1 MTDIKHHF
9 IGLKADQFR
18 HPLDLEATNNLKQ
31 LPGLDLIIRSVL
43 GSTAEQ
49 MFRFNNLASSILVGD
64 RQLPHL
70 HKLLAD
76 ACKILDLDT
85 PDLYIQQNPVPNA
98 YTFAMRGEK
107 PFMVIHT
114 SLVEMLTEAELQA
127 VMAHELGH
135 LKCEHGVY
143 LTLAN
148 LFVLATS
155 ALPAGWG
162 TLVAQSMQEQM
173 MSWLRCAELSCDR
186 AAFLVSQDP
195 RIVMSVLM
203 KLAGGSPSL
212 APLLNLDAFM
222 EQANA
227 YEAISQSQLGTIL
240 QQNQAGQLSHPVP
253 VIRAQAIRQW
263 SGSQE
268 YSCLLQAEHSEYN
281 SKGLSKGG
289 WRNW

>member
-1 MTDIKHHF
+1 MKHYF
-9 IGLKADQFR
+9 TGLTADQFR
-18 HPLDLEATNNLKQ
+18 HPLDKEATAALRR
-31 LPGLDLIIRSVL
+31 LPGLDLLVRSFL

-49 MFRFNNLASSILVGD
+49 IFQFNNLASSILVGD

-70 HKLLAD
+70 HHLLQEA
-76 ACKILDLDT
+76 AQVLDLT
-85 PDLYIQQNPVPNA
+85 APDLYIQQNPVPNA
-98 YTFAMRGEK
+98 YTFAMRGQK

-114 SLVEMLTEAELQA
+114 ALVEILTEAELQA

-148 LFVLATS
+148 LLMLATN
-155 ALPAGWG
+155 ALPVWG
-162 TLVAQSMQEQM
+162 SLFSQSLQNQM
-173 MSWLRCAELSCDR
+173 LAWLRCAELSCDR

-195 RIVMSVLM
+195 KIMMSVLM

-222 EQANA
+222 EQAKT
-227 YEAISQSQLGTIL
+227 YEHLSQNQLGQLL
-240 QQNQAGQLSHPVP
+240 QENQTAQLTHPLP
-253 VIRAQAIRQW
+253 VVRAQEIWRWA
-263 SGSQE
+263 SSQE
-268 YSCLLQAEHSEYN
+268 YSLLLQSKDSVYN
-281 SKGLSKGG
+281 HKGSSKGG

>member
-1 MTDIKHHF
+1 MGKKHYF
-9 IGLKADQFR
+9 TGLTADQFR
-18 HPLDLEATNNLKQ
+18 HPLDREATAALGR
-31 LPGLDLIIRSVL
+31 LPGLDFLVRSVL

-49 MFRFNNLASSILVGD
+49 VFQFNNLAASIQVGD

-70 HKLLAD
+70 HNLLQEA
-76 ACKILDLDT
+76 AKILDLDP

-98 YTFAMRGEK
+98 YTFAMRGQK

-114 SLVEMLTEAELQA
+114 SLIEILTEAELQA

-148 LFVLATS
+148 LLMLATN
-155 ALPAGWG
+155 ALPIWG
-162 TLVAQSMQEQM
+162 TVLSQSMQNQM
-173 MSWLRCAELSCDR
+173 LSWLRCAELSCDR

-195 RIVMSVLM
+195 KIMISVLM

-222 EQANA
+222 EQAKT
-227 YEAISQSQLGTIL
+227 YENLSQNQLG
-240 QQNQAGQLSHPVP
+240 QLLKESQTAQLTHPLP
-253 VIRAQAIRQW
+253 VVRAQEIWRWA
-263 SGSQE
+263 SSQE
-268 YSCLLQAEHSEYN
+268 YSLLLQNQDSVYN
-281 SKGLSKGG
+281 SQGLSKGG

>member
-1 MTDIKHHF
+1 MTGTKHHF
-9 IGLKADQFR
+9 LGLTADQFR
-18 HPLDLEATNNLKQ
+18 HPLDREATNNLRQ
-31 LPGLDLIIRSVL
+31 LPGLDLLIRSVL

-49 MFRFNNLASSILVGD
+49 VFRFNNLASSILVGD

-70 HKLLAD
+70 HNLLKE
-76 ACKILDLDT
+76 ACDILDLET

-114 SLVEMLTEAELQA
+114 SLVEMLDDKEIQA

-148 LFVLATS
+148 LLVLATN
-155 ALPAGWG
+155 ALPVWG
-162 TLVAQSMQEQM
+162 TLAAQSMQEQM

-195 RIVMSVLM
+195 KIIMSVLM

-222 EQANA
+222 EQAKT
-227 YEAISQSQLGTIL
+227 YEALSQSQLGKLL
-240 QQNQAGQLSHPVP
+240 QENQSAQLTHPVP
-253 VIRAQAIRQW
+253 VIRAQAIREW

-268 YSCLLQAEHSEYN
+268 YSNLLQKKDSGYS

>member
-1 MTDIKHHF
+1 MIGVKHYF
-9 IGLKADQFR
+9 TGLTADQFR
-18 HPLDLEATNNLKQ
+18 HPLDQEATAALRR
-31 LPGLDLIIRSVL
+31 LPGLDLLVRSFL

-49 MFRFNNLASSILVGD
+49 VFQFNNLASSILVGD

-70 HKLLAD
+70 HHLLQEA
-76 ACKILDLDT
+76 AQVLDLT
-85 PDLYIQQNPVPNA
+85 PPDLYIQQNPVPNA
-98 YTFAMRGEK
+98 YTFAMRGQK

-114 SLVEMLTEAELQA
+114 ALVEILTEAELQA

-148 LFVLATS
+148 LLMLATN
-155 ALPAGWG
+155 ALPVWG
-162 TLVAQSMQEQM
+162 SLLSQSLQNQM
-173 MSWLRCAELSCDR
+173 LAWLRCAELSCDR

-195 RIVMSVLM
+195 KIMMSVLM

-222 EQANA
+222 EQAKT
-227 YEAISQSQLGTIL
+227 YEHLSQNRL
-240 QQNQAGQLSHPVP
+240 GQLLQETQTTQLTHPLP
-253 VIRAQAIRQW
+253 VVRAQEIWRWA
-263 SGSQE
+263 SSQE
-268 YSCLLQAEHSEYN
+268 YSLLLQNRDSVYN
-281 SKGLSKGG
+281 HEGSSKGG

>member
-1 MTDIKHHF
+1 MFGVKHYF
-9 IGLKADQFR
+9 TGLTADQFR
-18 HPLDLEATNNLKQ
+18 HPLDREATHALRQ
-31 LPGLDLIIRSVL
+31 LPGLDLLVRSVL

-49 MFRFNNLASSILVGD
+49 VFRFNNLASSILVGD

-70 HKLLAD
+70 HQLLKD
-76 ACKILDLDT
+76 ACAILDLD
-85 PDLYIQQNPVPNA
+85 PPELYIQQNPIPNA

-148 LFVLATS
+148 LLMLAS
-155 ALPAGWG
+155 HALPIWG
-162 TLVAQSMQEQM
+162 NLVAQSMQEQM
-173 MSWLRCAELSCDR
+173 LSWLRCAELSCDR

-195 RIVMSVLM
+195 KIVMSVLM

-222 EQANA
+222 AQAQQ
-227 YEAISQSQLGTIL
+227 YENLSQTQLGRIL
-240 QQNQAGQLSHPVP
+240 RDNQTAQLTHPVP
-253 VIRAQAIRQW
+253 VIRAQAIWQW
-263 SGSQE
+263 ASSQE
-268 YSCLLQAEHSEYN
+268 YSLLLQKDSLGYN
-281 SKGLSKGG
+281 RQGSSKGG

>member
-1 MTDIKHHF
+1 MVDIKHHF
-9 IGLKADQFR
+9 IGLQADQFR
-18 HPLDLEATNNLKQ
+18 HPLDLEATNSLRQ

-49 MFRFNNLASSILVGD
+49 VFRFNNLASSVLVGD

-70 HKLLAD
+70 HQLLAK
-76 ACKILDLDT
+76 ASTILDLEP

-148 LFVLATS
+148 LLVLATNT
-155 ALPAGWG
+155 LPVWG
-162 TLVAQSMQEQM
+162 TIIAQSMQEQM

-195 RIVMSVLM
+195 KIVMSVLM
-203 KLAGGSPSL
+203 KLAGGSPTL

-222 EQANA
+222 EQAKT
-227 YEAISQSQLGTIL
+227 YETLSQSQLGIMLRET
-240 QQNQAGQLSHPVP
+240 QTAQLSHPVP
-253 VIRAQAIRQW
+253 VIRAQAIWQW

-268 YSCLLQAEHSEYN
+268 YSRLLENKHSEYN
-281 SKGLSKGG
+281 LKGLSKGG

>member
-18 HPLDLEATNNLKQ
+18 HPLDREATNSLRQ
-31 LPGLDLIIRSVL
+31 LPGLDLVVRSVL

-49 MFRFNNLASSILVGD
+49 VFRFNNLASSILVGD

-70 HKLLAD
+70 HQLLAN
-76 ACKILDLDT
+76 ASQILDLEP

-148 LFVLATS
+148 LLVLATNT
-155 ALPAGWG
+155 LPVWG
-162 TLVAQSMQEQM
+162 TLIAQSMQEQM

-195 RIVMSVLM
+195 KIVMSVLM

-222 EQANA
+222 EQAKT
-227 YEAISQSQLGTIL
+227 YETLSQSQLGIMLRET
-240 QQNQAGQLSHPVP
+240 QMAQLSHPVP
-253 VIRAQAIRQW
+253 VIRAQAVWQW

-268 YSCLLQAEHSEYN
+268 YSSLLENKHSEYN
-281 SKGLSKGG
+281 PKGLSKGG

>member
-1 MTDIKHHF
+1 MKHYF
-9 IGLKADQFR
+9 TGLTADQFR
-18 HPLDLEATNNLKQ
+18 HPLDREATNALRQ
-31 LPGLDLIIRSVL
+31 LPGLDLLVRSIL

-49 MFRFNNLASSILVGD
+49 VFQFNNLASSILVGD

-70 HKLLAD
+70 HNLLKD
-76 ACKILDLDT
+76 ACEILDLE
-85 PDLYIQQNPVPNA
+85 PPELYIQQNPVPNA
-98 YTFAMRGEK
+98 YTFAMRGQK

-114 SLVEMLTEAELQA
+114 SLVEMLNEQELQA

-148 LFVLATS
+148 LLMLATNV
-155 ALPAGWG
+155 LPVWG
-162 TLVAQSMQEQM
+162 TLMAQSMQEQM
-173 MSWLRCAELSCDR
+173 LSWLRCAELSCDR

-195 RIVMSVLM
+195 KIVMSVLM

-222 EQANA
+222 EQAKT
-227 YEAISQSQLGTIL
+227 YETLSQTQLGNIL
-240 QQNQAGQLSHPVP
+240 RDNQTAQLTHPVP
-253 VIRAQAIRQW
+253 VIRAQEIHQW
-263 SGSQE
+263 ASSQE
-268 YSCLLQAEHSEYN
+268 YSLLLQNKLSGYN
-281 SKGLSKGG
+281 CQGSSKGG

>member
-1 MTDIKHHF
+1 MGAKHYF
-9 IGLKADQFR
+9 TGLKADQFR
-18 HPLDLEATNNLKQ
+18 HPLDREATAALRR
-31 LPGLDLIIRSVL
+31 LPGLDLLVRSLL

-49 MFRFNNLASSILVGD
+49 VFQFNNLASSILVGD

-70 HKLLAD
+70 HHLLQEA
-76 ACKILDLDT
+76 AQILDLEP

-98 YTFAMRGEK
+98 YTFAMRGQK

-114 SLVEMLTEAELQA
+114 ALVEILTEKELQA

-148 LFVLATS
+148 LLVLATN
-155 ALPAGWG
+155 ALPLWG
-162 TLVAQSMQEQM
+162 AMLSQSMQDQM
-173 MSWLRCAELSCDR
+173 LAWLRCAELSCDR

-195 RIVMSVLM
+195 KVIMSVLM

-222 EQANA
+222 EQAKTYDNL
-227 YEAISQSQLGTIL
+227 SQNQLGQL
-240 QQNQAGQLSHPVP
+240 LRANQTAQLTHPLP
-253 VIRAQAIRQW
+253 VVRAQEIWRWA
-263 SGSQE
+263 SSQE
-268 YSCLLQAEHSEYN
+268 YSLLLQSKDSVYN
-281 SKGLSKGG
+281 SQGLSKGG

>member
-1 MTDIKHHF
+1 MTGTKYYF
-9 IGLKADQFR
+9 VGLNADQFR
-18 HPLDLEATNNLKQ
+18 HPLDREATNNLRQ
-31 LPGLDLIIRSVL
+31 LPGLDLLIRSVL

-49 MFRFNNLASSILVGD
+49 VFQFNNLASSILVGD

-70 HKLLAD
+70 HNLLKE
-76 ACKILDLDT
+76 ACDILDLEA

-114 SLVEMLTEAELQA
+114 SLVEMLDDKEIQA

-143 LTLAN
+143 LTMAN
-148 LFVLATS
+148 LLVLATN
-155 ALPAGWG
+155 ALPIWG
-162 TLVAQSMQEQM
+162 TLAAQSMQEQM

-195 RIVMSVLM
+195 RIIMSVLM

-222 EQANA
+222 EQAKT
-227 YEAISQSQLGTIL
+227 YETLSHSQLGKLL
-240 QQNQAGQLSHPVP
+240 QENQSAQLTHPVP
-253 VIRAQAIRQW
+253 VIRAQAIREW

-268 YSCLLQAEHSEYN
+268 YSNLLLMKDSGYS
-281 SKGLSKGG
+281 SKGLPKGG

>member
-1 MTDIKHHF
+1 MGAKHYF
-9 IGLKADQFR
+9 TGLKADQFR
-18 HPLDLEATNNLKQ
+18 HPLDREATAALRR
-31 LPGLDLIIRSVL
+31 LPGLDLLVRSLL

-49 MFRFNNLASSILVGD
+49 VFQFNNLASSILVGD

-70 HKLLAD
+70 HRLLQEA
-76 ACKILDLDT
+76 ARILDLEA

-98 YTFAMRGEK
+98 YTFAMRGQK

-114 SLVEMLTEAELQA
+114 ALVEILTETELQA

-148 LFVLATS
+148 LLMLATN
-155 ALPAGWG
+155 ALPVWG
-162 TLVAQSMQEQM
+162 TMLSQSMQDQM
-173 MSWLRCAELSCDR
+173 LAWLRCAELSCDR

-195 RIVMSVLM
+195 KVIMSVLM

-222 EQANA
+222 EQAKT
-227 YEAISQSQLGTIL
+227 YDSLSQNQLGQLL
-240 QQNQAGQLSHPVP
+240 QANQTAQLTHPLP
-253 VIRAQAIRQW
+253 VVRAQEIWRWA
-263 SGSQE
+263 SSQE
-268 YSCLLQAEHSEYN
+268 YSLLLQTKNSVYN
-281 SKGLSKGG
+281 SQGLSKGG

>member
-1 MTDIKHHF
+1 MTGTKHRF
-9 IGLKADQFR
+9 VGLNADQFR
-18 HPLDLEATNNLKQ
+18 HPLDREATNNLRQ
-31 LPGLDLIIRSVL
+31 LPGLDLLIRSVL

-49 MFRFNNLASSILVGD
+49 VFQFNNLASSILVGD

-70 HKLLAD
+70 QNLLNE
-76 ACKILDLDT
+76 ACDILDLEA

-114 SLVEMLTEAELQA
+114 SLVEMLNEAELQA

-148 LFVLATS
+148 LLVLATN
-155 ALPAGWG
+155 ALPIWG
-162 TLVAQSMQEQM
+162 TLAAQSMQEQM

-195 RIVMSVLM
+195 KIIMSVLM

-222 EQANA
+222 EQAKT
-227 YEAISQSQLGTIL
+227 YETLSQSQLGKLL
-240 QQNQAGQLSHPVP
+240 QESQSAQLSHPVP
-253 VIRAQAIRQW
+253 VIRAQAIREW

-268 YSCLLQAEHSEYN
+268 YSNLLLKKKLGYN
-281 SKGLSKGG
+281 HKGLSKGG

>member
-1 MTDIKHHF
+1 MTGIKHHF
-9 IGLKADQFR
+9 VGLTADQFR
-18 HPLDLEATNNLKQ
+18 HPLDREATNNLRQ
-31 LPGLDLIIRSVL
+31 LPGLDLLIRSVL

-49 MFRFNNLASSILVGD
+49 VFRFNNLASSILVGD

-70 HKLLAD
+70 HNLLKE
-76 ACKILDLDT
+76 ACNILDLET

-114 SLVEMLTEAELQA
+114 SLVEMLDDKEIQA

-148 LFVLATS
+148 LLVLATN
-155 ALPAGWG
+155 ALPVWG
-162 TLVAQSMQEQM
+162 TLAAQSMQEQM

-195 RIVMSVLM
+195 KIIMSVLM

-222 EQANA
+222 EQAKT
-227 YEAISQSQLGTIL
+227 YEALSQSQLGKVL
-240 QQNQAGQLSHPVP
+240 QENQSAQLTHPVP
-253 VIRAQAIRQW
+253 VIRAQAIREW

-268 YSCLLQAEHSEYN
+268 YSNLLQKKDSGYS

>member
-1 MTDIKHHF
+1 MIIDVKHHF
-9 IGLKADQFR
+9 TGLTADQFR
-18 HPLDLEATNNLKQ
+18 HPLDLEATNALRQ
-31 LPGLDLIIRSVL
+31 LPGLDLLVRSVL

-49 MFRFNNLASSILVGD
+49 VFQFNNLASSILVGD

-70 HKLLAD
+70 HNLLKD
-76 ACKILDLDT
+76 ACEILDLEL
-85 PDLYIQQNPVPNA
+85 PELYIQQNPVPNA
-98 YTFAMRGEK
+98 YTFAMRGQK

-114 SLVEMLTEAELQA
+114 SLVEMLTETELQA

-148 LFVLATS
+148 LLMLATNI
-155 ALPAGWG
+155 LPVWG
-162 TLVAQSMQEQM
+162 TLMAQSMQEQM
-173 MSWLRCAELSCDR
+173 LSWLRCAELSCDR

-195 RIVMSVLM
+195 KVVMSVLM

-222 EQANA
+222 EQAKA
-227 YEAISQSQLGTIL
+227 YETLSQTQLGNIL
-240 QQNQAGQLSHPVP
+240 RDNQTAQLTHPVP
-253 VIRAQAIRQW
+253 VIRAQAISQW
-263 SGSQE
+263 ASSQE
-268 YSCLLQAEHSEYN
+268 YSLLLQNKFSGYN
-281 SKGLSKGG
+281 HQGSSKGG

>member
-1 MTDIKHHF
+1 MKHHF
-9 IGLKADQFR
+9 VGLKADQFR
-18 HPLDLEATNNLKQ
+18 HPLDREATQNLRR
-31 LPGLDLIIRSVL
+31 LPGLDLLVRSVL

-49 MFRFNNLASSILVGD
+49 VFQFNNLASSILVGD

-70 HKLLAD
+70 QKLLED
-76 ACKILDLDT
+76 ACKILDLE
-85 PDLYIQQNPVPNA
+85 PPALYIQQNPVPNA
-98 YTFAMRGEK
+98 YTFAMRGQK

-114 SLVEMLTEAELQA
+114 SLIEMLTEPELQA

-148 LFVLATS
+148 LLVLATN
-155 ALPAGWG
+155 ALPIWG
-162 TLVAQSMQEQM
+162 ALAAQSMQEQM

-195 RIVMSVLM
+195 KIVMSVLM

-222 EQANA
+222 EQAQA
-227 YEAISQSQLGTIL
+227 YESLSQSQLGKL
-240 QQNQAGQLSHPVP
+240 LRDNQTAQLTHPVP
-253 VIRAQAIRQW
+253 VIRAQAILQW

-268 YSCLLQAEHSEYN
+268 YSLLLQKEDSGYN
-281 SKGLSKGG
+281 ASGSSKGG

>member
-1 MTDIKHHF
+1 MKHYF
-9 IGLKADQFR
+9 TGLTADQFR
-18 HPLDLEATNNLKQ
+18 HPLDKEATAALRR
-31 LPGLDLIIRSVL
+31 LPGLDLLVRSFL

-49 MFRFNNLASSILVGD
+49 IFQFNNLASSVLVGD

-70 HKLLAD
+70 HHLLQEA
-76 ACKILDLDT
+76 AQVLDLT
-85 PDLYIQQNPVPNA
+85 APDLYIQQNPVPNA
-98 YTFAMRGEK
+98 YTFAMRGQK

-114 SLVEMLTEAELQA
+114 ALVEILTEEELQA

-148 LFVLATS
+148 LLMLATN
-155 ALPAGWG
+155 ALPVWG
-162 TLVAQSMQEQM
+162 SLLSQSLQNQM
-173 MSWLRCAELSCDR
+173 LAWLRCAELSCDR

-195 RIVMSVLM
+195 KIMMSVLM

-222 EQANA
+222 EQAKT
-227 YEAISQSQLGTIL
+227 YEHLSQNQLGQLL
-240 QQNQAGQLSHPVP
+240 QENQTAQLTHPLP
-253 VIRAQAIRQW
+253 VVRAQEIWRWA
-263 SGSQE
+263 SSQE
-268 YSCLLQAEHSEYN
+268 YSLLLQSKDSVYN
-281 SKGLSKGG
+281 HEGSSKGG

>member
-1 MTDIKHHF
+1 MKHHF
-9 IGLKADQFR
+9 VGLKADQFR
-18 HPLDLEATNNLKQ
+18 HPLDREATQRLRQ
-31 LPGLDLIIRSVL
+31 LPGLDLLVRSVL

-49 MFRFNNLASSILVGD
+49 VFQFNNLASSILVGD

-70 HKLLAD
+70 QKLLED
-76 ACKILDLDT
+76 ACRILDLD
-85 PDLYIQQNPVPNA
+85 PPALYIQQNPVPNA
-98 YTFAMRGEK
+98 YTFAMRGQK

-127 VMAHELGH
+127 VIAHELGH

-148 LFVLATS
+148 LLLLATN
-155 ALPAGWG
+155 ALPVWG
-162 TLVAQSMQEQM
+162 AVVAQSMQEQM

-195 RIVMSVLM
+195 KIVMSVLM

-222 EQANA
+222 DQAKT
-227 YEAISQSQLGTIL
+227 YESLSQSQLG
-240 QQNQAGQLSHPVP
+240 QLLRNTQTAQLTHPVP
-253 VIRAQAIRQW
+253 VIRAQAVLQW
-263 SGSQE
+263 SESQE
-268 YSCLLQAEHSEYN
+268 YSLLLQKISSGYN
-281 SKGLSKGG
+281 HTGSSKGG